1 MARIPFDFT
10 RIMEKQKELLA
21 VAASEAENKLDYD
34 AAHNEEVLLAVEV
47 VEKFLRDKG
56 RVCYGGQAINAH
68 LPQKYKFYDPETTI
82 PDYDFFTPNGKA
94 DLELLVQMFKSE
106 GFTEIGVR
114 PGIHE
119 GTTKVYVNYIA
130 VADCTEINPLFY
142 KMIAGKSIKQQGIS
156 YMDPD
161 TLRMM
166 MYLELSRPRGEVTRW
181 EKVFERLM
189 LLNTYAPIRNC
200 AKSMKGRLQK
210 PPIIPADMREK
221 FIQHIVTERR
231 VMCGAD
237 VVEFYKRR
245 LHGKGQQLGWLLS
258 GRAPVLFYS
267 PDPTADIKAIYGKFK
282 ADLSFK
288 KYAAEAEFFPPVYLG
303 FLNESDGPVLAIIQ
317 ETACHAYNTV
327 TLNDGRRLHIASF
340 DTLITLYLSLMFRKT
355 LQALFA
361 KPILCL
367 ADQLIHLQIA
377 YRKSTHAPFP
387 FISIECSGHQKTFQS
402 LLREKVQ
409 RIKGIKSRKS
419 SKGSKSKAKAK
430 SKTKTKSNRGLTRK
444 TKRSH

>member
-1 MARIPFDFT
+1 MEDTLTRIPFDFT
-10 RIMEKQKELLA
+10 RLMEKQTELLA
-21 VAASEAENKLDYD
+21 AAAAEAENKLDYD
-34 AAHNEEVLLAVEV
+34 AAHNEEVLLAVDI
-47 VEKFLRDKG
+47 VEKFLRSKG

-68 LPQKYKFYDPETTI
+68 LPEKHKFYDPETTI
-82 PDYDFFTPNGKA
+82 PDYDFFTPNAEA
-94 DLELLVQMFKSE
+94 DLDLLVRMFKRE

-119 GTTKVYVNYIA
+119 GTTKVYVNFIA

-142 KMIAGKSIKQQGIS
+142 KMIAEKSIKQQGIA

-166 MYLELSRPRGEVTRW
+166 MYLELSRPRGEVSRW

-189 LLNTYAPIRNC
+189 LLNTYAPIKHC
-200 AKSMKGRLQK
+200 ARSVKGRVHM
-210 PPIIPADMREK
+210 PARASSEMREK
-221 FIQHIVTERR
+221 VVQHIVTERR

-237 VVEFYKRR
+237 VIDFYKGR
-245 LHGKGQQLGWLLS
+245 LRGRGQQLGWLLS
-258 GRAPVLFYS
+258 GRSPIVFYS
-267 PDPTADIKAIYGKFK
+267 PDPTEDIKRIYEKFK
-282 ADLSFK
+282 NELSFK
-288 KYAAEAEFFPPVYLG
+288 KYAAEAEFFPAVYLG
-303 FLNESDGPVLAIIQ
+303 FHNEREGPVLAIIQ

-327 TLNDGRRLHIASF
+327 TLDDGRRLHIASF

-367 ADQLIHLQIA
+367 VDQLIHLQLT

-387 FISIECSGHQKTFQS
+387 FISIECSGHQKSFQS
-402 LLREKVQ
+402 LLREKIE
-409 RIKGIKSRKS
+409 RIRRARSRKA
-419 SKGSKSKAKAK
+419 KGLQSRRK
-430 SKTKTKSNRGLTRK
+430 LTRK
-444 TKRSH
+444 AKRKEKR

>member
-1 MARIPFDFT
+1 MEDTLTRIPFDFT
-10 RIMEKQKELLA
+10 RVMEKQKELL
-21 VAASEAENKLDYD
+21 VAAATEAENKLDYD

-47 VEKFLRDKG
+47 VERFLRDKG

-68 LPQKYKFYDPETTI
+68 LPAKYKFYDPETTI

-94 DLELLVQMFKSE
+94 DLELLVRMFKHE

-119 GTTKVYVNYIA
+119 GTTKVYVNFIA

-142 KMIAGKSIKQQGIS
+142 KMIAEKAVKQQGIA

-166 MYLELSRPRGEVTRW
+166 MYLELSRPRGDVTRW

-189 LLNTYAPIRNC
+189 LLNTYAPIQAC
-200 AKSMKGRLQK
+200 AKSVKGRVRK
-210 PPIIPADMREK
+210 PAGPSAEMRDK
-221 FIQHIVTERR
+221 FIQHIITERR

-245 LHGKGQQLGWLLS
+245 LRGRGRQLGWLLS
-258 GRAPVLFYS
+258 GRAPILFYS
-267 PDPTADIKAIYGKFK
+267 PDPTADIKTIYGKFK
-282 ADLSFK
+282 TELSFK
-288 KYAAEAEFFPPVYLG
+288 KYAAEAEFFPTVYLG
-303 FLNESDGPVLAIIQ
+303 FRDERSGPVIAIIQ

-327 TLNDGRRLHIASF
+327 SLDDGRRLHIASF

-361 KPILCL
+361 RPILCL
-367 ADQLIHLQIA
+367 VDQLIHLQMT

-387 FISIECSGHQKTFQS
+387 FISIECSGHQKSFQS
-402 LLREKVQ
+402 LLREKVE
-409 RIKGIKSRKS
+409 RIKGAKTRRASVKSRKTS
-419 SKGSKSKAKAK
+419 RSRSRRQRITRKSK
-430 SKTKTKSNRGLTRK
+430 
-444 TKRSH
+444 H

>member
-1 MARIPFDFT
+1 MEDTLAHIPFDFT
-10 RIMEKQKELLA
+10 RLMEAQKEILIA
-21 VAASEAENKLDYD
+21 AASEAENKLDYD
-34 AAHNEEVLLAVEV
+34 AAHNDEVLLAVEV

-82 PDYDFFTPNGKA
+82 PDYDFFTPNAKA
-94 DLELLVQMFKSE
+94 DLDLLVRMFKRE

-119 GTTKVYVNYIA
+119 GTTKVYVNFIA

-142 KMIAGKSIKQQGIS
+142 KMIAQRSIKQQGIA

-189 LLNTYAPIRNC
+189 LLNTYAPIQNC
-200 AKSMKGRLQK
+200 GKSVKGRVRK
-210 PPIIPADMREK
+210 PAGPPPEMREK
-221 FIQHIVTERR
+221 IVQHIVTERR

-245 LHGKGQQLGWLLS
+245 LKGKGQQLGWLLS
-258 GRAPVLFYS
+258 GRGPIIFYS
-267 PDPTADIKAIYGKFK
+267 PDPTADIKAIYAKFK
-282 ADLSFK
+282 TELLFK

-303 FLNESDGPVLAIIQ
+303 FQDERAGPVLAIVQ

-327 TLNDGRRLHIASF
+327 TLDDGRRLHIASF

-355 LQALFA
+355 LQALFSR
-361 KPILCL
+361 PILCL
-367 ADQLIHLQIA
+367 ADQLIHLQMT
-377 YRKSTHAPFP
+377 YRKSKYAPFP

-409 RIKGIKSRKS
+409 RIKAAKSRKA
-419 SKGSKSKAKAK
+419 SKGTRSRSK
-430 SKTKTKSNRGLTRK
+430 LTRK
-444 TKRSH
+444 QKKHHSD